1 MTFSIFVLIALI
13 ELVRLEASAA
23 GVNLKPSSLVDT
35 DGSSFAKSSSDDV
48 SPGTEI
54 PSALAGRISY
64 ANQVEYSFAL
74 SDSRCRCT
82 SRTGGELRN
91 RARIAVSSLRDAA
104 MLAVSGRQE
113 SGWRDCRNT
122 FRKIEY
128 SSSRMPAVKRGMGR
142 YEA

>member
-74 SDSRCRCT
+74 SD
-82 SRTGGELRN
+82 
-91 RARIAVSSLRDAA
+91 VSLVD
-104 MLAVSGRQE
+104 
-113 SGWRDCRNT
+113 
-122 FRKIEY
+122 FII
-128 SSSRMPAVKRGMGR
+128 SSCIIWIVDLVK
-142 YEA
+142 AK